1 MMPIAILLSFLVSF
15 LPSSTIGKINN
26 EHLDILSY
34 ASVRASEAGINPIS
48 FIKLINCESKLE
60 KLAKGDCEEGK
71 CVSQGIL
78 QFQKPTYDMF
88 AKKYGL
94 VGSWLSPYSQI
105 NLAAAIISREKNGW
119 KNWLNCGKNLKF

>member
-1 MMPIAILLSFLVSF
+1 MPIALLLSFLVSF
-15 LPSSTIGKINN
+15 LPSSAIGNLSN
-26 EHLDILSY
+26 EHIDLLNY
-34 ASVRASEAGINPIS
+34 AYVRSVDAGINSIS

-88 AKKYGL
+88 AKKYEL